1 MCAMTGATGLDQ
13 LMERLITSFERS
25 PQADHEWQYL
35 DARTRTLA
43 EIGAAVCAGASE
55 PTHARLVD
63 AALTAGASADDVLA
77 TLLCI
82 ADIAGG
88 PRIVTAA
95 PGIAKALHYDIEGA
109 LERD

>member
-1 MCAMTGATGLDQ
+1 MTGATGRDQ
-13 LMERLITSFERS
+13 LVKRLNSSIGRP
-25 PQADHEWQYL
+25 PQDDYEWQYL
-35 DARTRTLA
+35 DTRVRTLA
-43 EIGAAVCAGASE
+43 GIGAAVCNGASE
-55 PTHARLVD
+55 PTYARLVD
-63 AALTAGASADDVLA
+63 AALLAGANADDVLA

-88 PRIVTAA
+88 PRVVTAA

>member
-1 MCAMTGATGLDQ
+1 MTGATARDQ
-13 LMERLITSFERS
+13 LLRRLTTSIDL
-25 PQADHEWQYL
+25 PPPTDYEWQYL
-35 DARTRTLA
+35 DGRARSLA
-43 EIGAAVCAGASE
+43 RIGAAICHGASE

-63 AALTAGASADDVLA
+63 AARAAGASDDDVLA

-95 PGIAKALHYDIEGA
+95 PGIAKALHYDIDGA